1 MKHKTRVL
9 PLLIVMMVFMAV
21 FLSACG
27 SDSGNNSETA
37 WEADP
42 NIEIVRDFFVYQTP
56 TDESKLKNDK
66 YYQRGKHY
74 YLLRNNYDKDIRIEF
89 NTTVYNE
96 KHREIESAKGQNLCI
111 GAGQYGIVAET
122 YHSKKIYGNA
132 DYKYTYKVSD
142 VIRGTYSE
150 TSKLKYEYAIND
162 KDITVAV
169 TNTSEDDVLASMDII
184 FFKDGEPIDCRSIN
198 ANNDHINTT
207 LLSGTTNYSTAH
219 WGDID
224 FDSVEFYPE
233 ASVYSNGYEI
243 EVIAGEKVF
252 DYIEIKD
259 EYFAGDNYCYIIHN
273 KSDSTLM
280 ISANGIFKSKDG
292 ELLNAYKAGEEYAG
306 AGEDICLT
314 SIAGNYGS
322 SDNGI
327 KPETQFIVS
336 KSNKQVDLTNIEL
349 SYRIAD
355 TNPMSCRIT
364 AKNNS
369 SQNVKFLSARV
380 VFLKDG
386 VPVYTDMTYF
396 HDTDD
401 DINCIFSAGNTSEEV
416 PVYSYED
423 FDDVRI
429 YLSAKPA

>member
-1 MKHKTRVL
+1 MKHKIRAL

-27 SDSGNNSETA
+27 DGAESNSGTA

-42 NIEIVRDFFVYQTP
+42 NIEIVRDFFVYERP
-56 TDESKLKNDK
+56 TDESKFKNDK

-89 NTTVYNE
+89 NTIVYNE
-96 KHREIESAKGQNLCI
+96 KHKEIESATGQNLCI
-111 GAGQYGIVAET
+111 GAGQYGIVTET
-122 YHSKKIYGNA
+122 YHSKNIYDNA

-142 VIRGTYSE
+142 VIRGTRSE

-162 KDITVAV
+162 KDITIAV
-169 TNTSEDDVLASMDII
+169 TNTSEDDVLANMDII

-198 ANNDHINTT
+198 ANNDHINTA
-207 LLSGTTNYSTAH
+207 LLSGTTNYNTAH

-233 ASVYSNGYEI
+233 ASVYSNEYET

-280 ISANGIFKSKDG
+280 ISANGIFKSEDG
-292 ELLNAYKAGEEYAG
+292 ELLDAYKAGEEYVG

-314 SIAGNYGS
+314 SISGNYES
-322 SDNGI
+322 SDNNI

-336 KSNKQVDLTNIEL
+336 KSNEQVDLTDIEL
-349 SYRIAD
+349 SYRIANTD
-355 TNPMSCRIT
+355 PMSCWIT

-369 SQNVKFLSARV
+369 SQNTKFLKARV

-386 VPVYTDMTYF
+386 VPVYTDMMYF

-416 PVYSYED
+416 PVYSYEN